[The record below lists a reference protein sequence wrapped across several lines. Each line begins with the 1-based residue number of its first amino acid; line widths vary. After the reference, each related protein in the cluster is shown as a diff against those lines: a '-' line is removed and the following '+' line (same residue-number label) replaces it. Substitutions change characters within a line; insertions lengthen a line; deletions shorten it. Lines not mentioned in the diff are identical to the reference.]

1 MSEEELSELRQ
12 KLSGLQP
19 AMAAEVM
26 QWVQMA
32 RARGVP
38 GAPAPRPPSKVDM
51 AKIRDVLAKGG
62 VDAEQIELVNHAV
75 DVVDKLEA
83 ARRAATGA
91 SNA

>member
-1 MSEEELSELRQ
+1 
-12 KLSGLQP
+12 
-19 AMAAEVM
+19 MAAEVM

-62 VDAEQIELVNHAV
+62 VDAEQILSLIHI
-75 DVVDKLEA
+75 
-83 ARRAATGA
+83 
-91 SNA
+91 